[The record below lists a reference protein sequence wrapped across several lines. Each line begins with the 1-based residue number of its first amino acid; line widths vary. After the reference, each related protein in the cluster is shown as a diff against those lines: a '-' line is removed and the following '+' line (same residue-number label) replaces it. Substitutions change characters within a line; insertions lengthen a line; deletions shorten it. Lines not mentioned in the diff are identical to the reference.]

1 VLMLLLFGPPV
12 AAFAVVT
19 RRQLSGAEVVRPFA
33 VAGLLAFLLTGILLV
48 ATLVAGGEIAVIYL
62 EMGVAAFGGALMSG
76 TAALVIWSREQRRA
90 RERREQRP
98 WTTRDEDD

>member
-1 VLMLLLFGPPV
+1 MIILLLFGPPL

-19 RRQLSGAEVVRPFA
+19 RRQLAGTEVARPFA
-33 VAGLLAFLLTGILLV
+33 VSGLLAFLLAGILLV
-48 ATLVAGGEIAVIYL
+48 ATLVAGGEIAVTYL
-62 EMGVAAFGGALMSG
+62 SMGVAAFGGAIMSG